1 MLVLTLAEQNGQDIL
16 ERLSQL
22 KPVLVERYEQWQAAH
37 ETTPSSSRPSTA
49 GSYYTDT
56 TLDEPTRWRRENE
69 RSLTAIEMA
78 KRETDYQRGEQAR
91 RDAEERNR
99 QAQRDTEERDR
110 QARNE
115 SVLARQQMVESRRRE
130 EQAAAAERRSAEAKM
145 MAERERQAER
155 ARLEDEARKEEED
168 KRRAADERRRREREG
183 IVRRQQEA
191 ETAALAARMD
201 IATRLT
207 PSPNSGSRSGEE
219 MSARGSARSF
229 PVAAPQP
236 AHAPNSSQ
244 QQSLYGTSN
253 GLSIMPLESPTRND
267 DDSSTDPEGM
277 DRQPWR
283 RHRHDHTPSKS
294 KQLAG

>member
-1 MLVLTLAEQNGQDIL
+1 MLVLTSAEQNGQDIL
-16 ERLSQL
+16 ESLSQL
-22 KPVLVERYEQWQAAH
+22 KPVLVERHEQWQAAH
-37 ETTPSSSRPSTA
+37 AATPSSSRPSTA

-56 TLDEPTRWRRENE
+56 ILDDHTKWRRENE

-99 QAQRDTEERDR
+99 QAQRDAEERDR
-110 QARNE
+110 RARDE
-115 SVLARQQMVESRRRE
+115 SVLARQQIIESRRRE
-130 EQAAAAERRSAEAKM
+130 EQAAAAERRAAEAKM
-145 MAERERQAER
+145 MAEQERQAER
-155 ARLEDEARKEEED
+155 ARLEEEARKEGAM
-168 KRRAADERRRREREG
+168 RRATDERRRRERDG

-191 ETAALAARMD
+191 ETAVLAARMD
-201 IATRLT
+201 TATRLT
-207 PSPNSGSRSGEE
+207 PSPHRSGDE
-219 MSARGSARSF
+219 STRGSARSF

-253 GLSIMPLESPTRND
+253 GLSIMPLESPAKND

-283 RHRHDHTPSKS
+283 RQRHDHTPSKS
-294 KQLAG
+294 KQPSA